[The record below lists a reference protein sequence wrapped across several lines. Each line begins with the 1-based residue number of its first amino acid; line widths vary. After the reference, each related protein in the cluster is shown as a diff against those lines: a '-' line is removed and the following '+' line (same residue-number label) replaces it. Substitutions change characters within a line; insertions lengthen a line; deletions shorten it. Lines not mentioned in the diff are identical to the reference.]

1 MIWKDLIGYESEPSV
16 FKIRPEE
23 VRRFA
28 EAIGVRFYDRVPET
42 FIGRLIQINIPGVE
56 LNIPGIIH
64 GEEKIVYYRSINI
77 GDTFTYKKCIKDV
90 YERMGRLG
98 TKTVVVIETNG
109 YDLAGELVFTSS
121 SVVITPSKEEGK

>member
-1 MIWKDLIGYESEPSV
+1 MIGKNLIGCESEPAV

-23 VRRFA
+23 VRMFA
-28 EAIGVRFYDRVPET
+28 EAIGVRFYNQVPET

-64 GEEKIVYYRSINI
+64 GEEKIVYHRSLKM
-77 GDTFTYKKCIKDV
+77 GDTLTYKKCIKDV
-90 YERMGRLG
+90 YERIGKQG

-109 YDLAGELVFTSS
+109 YDLAGQLVFTSS
-121 SVVITPSKEEGK
+121 SVVIAPTKEGGK